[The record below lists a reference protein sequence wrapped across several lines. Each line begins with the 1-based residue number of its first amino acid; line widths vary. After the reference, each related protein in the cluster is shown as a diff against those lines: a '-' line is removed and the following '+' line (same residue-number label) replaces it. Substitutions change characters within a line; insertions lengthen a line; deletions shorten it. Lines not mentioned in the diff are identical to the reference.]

1 MYKRVFIG
9 LGTNIGDR
17 KKNLVNALRKLK
29 RAPFLQIV
37 NISSIYETE
46 AMYNLDLPDF
56 YNMVIEIETRLEP
69 EDLLSFLKKIEV
81 EMGRDLKRQER
92 YEPRI
97 IDLDII
103 TFQDTVVRT
112 DKLTIPHEGMWER
125 GFVLIP
131 LQEIAPDYV
140 CPVTG
145 MEISEM
151 VSKLD
156 SKSRE
161 VKKIGSVPVSEL

>member
-56 YNMVIEIETRLEP
+56 YNMVVEVETRLEP

-97 IDLDII
+97 IDLDC
-103 TFQDTVVRT
+103 FVVH
-112 DKLTIPHEGMWER
+112 I
-125 GFVLIP
+125 V
-131 LQEIAPDYV
+131 
-140 CPVTG
+140 
-145 MEISEM
+145 
-151 VSKLD
+151 D
-156 SKSRE
+156 SSQ
-161 VKKIGSVPVSEL
+161 